1 VSLRPRQLC
10 HRGAGLASALW
21 LRGPDTV
28 ARALAQLTPG
38 TSLHRLRDGLLL
50 RWPKPSRVVVNE
62 APGVVLTM
70 HNEVLWAFPPTPAER
85 EALRPARGAVILC
98 VGGVAEVVTEL
109 EAAIDPLSLI
119 TAQVSTISLRGLGAP
134 PAPPL
139 ALVSASAPRERF
151 GVAEADP
158 AAEETR
164 AALIALAGR
173 GRGAKP
179 AAEAGSGWLTALVG
193 TLGRWWRGR
202 REAGPSGSS
211 EMAQGRA
218 PSAPAAPAGASWWE
232 RLLSRL
238 DELALQNS
246 LRGLMGARHAR
257 FLGDLMEELEGGDLE
272 KALRA
277 AIPLSE
283 KPGEPSDPRRFPLRL
298 PQGREQLKVTSGPS
312 GGGGIGLQTELFA
325 RLRQLYSQAAERLT
339 REGRIEE
346 AAFVYAEL
354 LDRPSDA
361 VGLLEK
367 HGRFAL
373 AADIAE
379 TRHLVPAWQIA
390 LRLQAGETERA
401 MDLARR
407 FSLFEEAALR
417 LVATDPKLART
428 LRLTHI
434 TLLAGR
440 GQLKQALELTIRH
453 NEHRMT
459 AALAERCIARGGLT
473 LVAALASM
481 PFVPKELLGPALH
494 DARPL
499 LRVSAADPVREA
511 LLRTLALYHVTAI
524 RPGAEWHLLQSLQRE
539 AARVALRA
547 AAEGLA
553 DGVKLAKDLAKLSDL
568 ALHRELSAARPLD
581 PPLRP
586 TTNVLRRAADD
597 RGAMPI
603 HDLGRREDGAVVLA
617 LGETGL
623 VLLQPD
629 GARRHIEAP
638 AWRVILGA
646 GDDALALAPRGE
658 VSRVSRVNLH
668 TGAVNLWGELR
679 IQRAI
684 RTLQDGLWWVALD
697 DGLALLDPHN
707 PTPKALWR
715 SGPIGAVSGLAVG
728 GEGLFV
734 LVEDA
739 GQLERWR
746 WSTPELVL
754 RDRDALGERAWPLSL
769 VAVSGQ
775 GRVVELYV
783 PPHADLLAYRVS
795 SLHGRTAPSWRE
807 EPARPLP
814 SPGPWTILWARL
826 HGPWLLVA
834 LEGPSGLLFLAGD
847 TDHVGTPLQV
857 FLDGAAA
864 LSVSTLPHNEQM
876 TFVLGDDLGR
886 VLWVSLTGQVLGE
899 WRS

>member
-1 VSLRPRQLC
+1 VRLHPRQLC

-38 TSLHRLRDGLLL
+38 ASLHRLRDGLLL

-62 APGVVLTM
+62 APGVVLTLLG
-70 HNEVLWAFPPTPAER
+70 EVLWAFPPTPAEV
-85 EALRPARGAVILC
+85 EALRPARGAVVLC
-98 VGGVAEVVTEL
+98 VGGVAEVVSEL

-119 TAQVSTISLRGLGAP
+119 TAQVSTIPLRGLGAP

-139 ALVSASAPRERF
+139 SLVSASAPRERF
-151 GVAEADP
+151 GVANADP

-164 AALIALAGR
+164 AALMALKEGR
-173 GRGAKP
+173 RVAKP
-179 AAEAGSGWLTALVG
+179 TEEEPRGGWLSALG
-193 TLGRWWRGR
+193 ETLGRWWRAR
-202 REAGPSGSS
+202 REAEAEGSS
-211 EMAQGRA
+211 GMA
-218 PSAPAAPAGASWWE
+218 PSAAQAPAGASLWE
-232 RLLSRL
+232 RMLSRL
-238 DELALQNS
+238 DELALQNT

-257 FLGDLMEELEGGDLE
+257 YVGDLMEELEGGDLT

-283 KPGEPSDPRRFPLRL
+283 KPSDSADPRRFPLRL

-325 RLRQLYSQAAERLT
+325 RLRQLYTQAAERLT

-346 AAFVYAEL
+346 AAFVFAEL

-379 TRHLVPAWQIA
+379 TRRLPPAWQIA

-407 FSLFEEAALR
+407 YNLFEETALR
-417 LVATDPKLART
+417 LAATQPKLART

-434 TLLAGR
+434 TLLAGQGR
-440 GQLKQALELTIRH
+440 LGQALGLAMRH
-453 NEHRMT
+453 NETRM
-459 AALAERCIARGGLT
+459 AQALAERCVNRGGLA
-473 LVAALASM
+473 LIAAFDALTTMS
-481 PFVPKELLGPALH
+481 PALRGQALRA
-494 DARPL
+494 ARAL
-499 LRVSAADPVREA
+499 LRVPAADPAREA
-511 LLRTLALYHVTAI
+511 LLRTLAEFLPTAI
-524 RPGAEWHLLQSLQRE
+524 PAPEQHLYQSLQRE
-539 AARVALRA
+539 AARVSLRA

-553 DGVKLAKDLAKLSDL
+553 DGVKLAQTLAKRADA
-568 ALHRELSAARPLD
+568 ALNQELSAARPLD

-586 TTNVLRRAADD
+586 TTHVLRRGADD
-597 RGAMPI
+597 RGAIPI
-603 HDLGRREDGAVVLA
+603 HDIGRREDGAVVLA

-623 VLLQPD
+623 ALLYPD
-629 GARRHIEAP
+629 GARRHVEAP

-679 IQRAI
+679 IQRAL

-697 DGLALLDPHN
+697 DGLALLDPHT

-715 SGPIGAVSGLAVG
+715 SGPIGAVSGLSVSG
-728 GEGLFV
+728 DSLFA

-754 RDRDALGERAWPLSL
+754 RDRDSLGERAWPLSL
-769 VAVSGQ
+769 VAVSGL
-775 GRVVELYV
+775 GGVVELYV
-783 PPHADLLAYRVS
+783 PPHADLLALRLCS
-795 SLHGRTAPSWRE
+795 RHLATAPRWRE

-826 HGPWLLVA
+826 HGPLLLAA
-834 LEGPSGLLFLAGD
+834 LEGPSGLLFLAWD
-847 TDHVGTPLQV
+847 ADHVGTPLQV
-857 FLDGAAA
+857 TLDGAAA
-864 LSVSTLPHNEQM
+864 LSVSTFTHNTQT

-886 VLWVSLTGQVLGE
+886 ALWLSLTGQVLGE

>member
-1 VSLRPRQLC
+1 MSLSPRQLC

-38 TSLHRLRDGLLL
+38 ASLHRLRDGLLV

-62 APGVVLTM
+62 APGVVLTL

-85 EALRPARGAVILC
+85 EALRPARGAVVLC

-119 TAQVSTISLRGLGAP
+119 TAQVSTIPLRGLGAP

-164 AALIALAGR
+164 AALMALAGG

-179 AAEAGSGWLTALVG
+179 AEEARGGWLTALVG

-238 DELALQNS
+238 DELALQNT

-298 PQGREQLKVTSGPS
+298 PQGREQLKVTPGPS

-325 RLRQLYSQAAERLT
+325 RLRQLYTQAAERLT

-379 TRHLVPAWQIA
+379 TRRLSPAWQIA

-417 LVATDPKLART
+417 LVAADPKLARS

-434 TLLAGR
+434 TLLAGQGR
-440 GQLKQALELTIRH
+440 LGQALGLAIQYGSP
-453 NEHRMT
+453 RMT
-459 AALAERCIARGGLT
+459 VALAEQCVARGGLP
-473 LVAALASM
+473 LVTVLALIPNM
-481 PFVPKELLGPALH
+481 PSALIGQALH
-494 DARPL
+494 AARPL
-499 LRVSAADPVREA
+499 LRAPNADPAREA
-511 LLRTLALYHVTAI
+511 LLRALARFHPTVLPPPE
-524 RPGAEWHLLQSLQRE
+524 RHLLQSLQRE
-539 AARVALRA
+539 AARVSLRA

-553 DGVKLAKDLAKLSDL
+553 DGAGFALDLAKSSDP
-568 ALHRELSAARPLD
+568 ALYRELSAARPLD

-629 GARRHIEAP
+629 GARRPIEAP

-728 GEGLFV
+728 GEGLFA

-754 RDRDALGERAWPLSL
+754 RDRDSLGERAWPLSL

-826 HGPWLLVA
+826 HGPWLLAA
-834 LEGPSGLLFLAGD
+834 LEGPSGLLFLAWD

-864 LSVSTLPHNEQM
+864 LSVSTFTHNTQT

-886 VLWVSLTGQVLGE
+886 ALWLSPTGQVLGE